1 MVCLS
6 CLEKPRMETKQIN
19 VETFLICFVA
29 ISCVE
34 GVRWL
39 VASWTPW
46 NGMMFLGLARLIE
59 IGLIFL
65 IVSVRGNGL
74 HSIGLGTHQILPG
87 IKKGIIWAAGFG
99 VIVFSAFLL
108 LFLFKID
115 PLALIRTPLPS
126 GHMDILLF
134 FALGGIIAP
143 IAEEIFFRGILYGF
157 FRRRGVFVALILST
171 FLFVLPHLGSSGLP
185 ITQIVGGVLFA
196 AAYEIEGSLMVPIMA
211 HASGNMAIFSLSL
224 LP

>member
-1 MVCLS
+1 L
-6 CLEKPRMETKQIN
+6 ETKQIKI
-19 VETFLICFVA
+19 ETLLICLVA
-29 ISCVE
+29 ISFME

-39 VASWTPW
+39 VASGIPW
-46 NGMMFLGLARLIE
+46 NGMTLLGLARLIE
-59 IGLIFL
+59 IGLILL

-115 PLALIRTPLPS
+115 PLALIRTSLPS
-126 GHMDILLF
+126 GSMNILLF

-157 FRRRGVFVALILST
+157 FRRWGVSVALILST

-185 ITQIVGGVLFA
+185 ITQVVGGVLFA
-196 AAYEIEGSLMVPIMA
+196 VAYEIEGSLMVPIII
-211 HASGNMAIFSLSL
+211 HAFGNMAIFSLSL